1 MKEKFDVQGMTCSA
15 CQAHVQK
22 ALEKVDGVHSVNVN
36 LLKNNAE
43 VEFDEQVCPLSALER
58 AVDKAGYKLVAH
70 DVKPQKN
77 DAPKAKDYTLAKL
90 IACIILL
97 LILMYFSMGNMM
109 WNFPAPAVFDHK
121 ANPMG
126 FALLQFLLVLPV
138 LFIYRGYFSSG
149 FKKLLKG
156 KPNMDSLIAV
166 GATASLAYGIFAL
179 FMISYAQAM
188 ISSGGDAAR
197 WQEVLSTYHDSL
209 YFESAGMILTLVSL
223 GKYLEGLSKKRTTA
237 AVTKLM
243 DLAPKRATVEREGA
257 EVEIPAEDV
266 RVGDILIVKNGASV
280 PVDGIITE
288 GGASLNQ
295 ANITGESMPVYKT
308 EGDEVYSSTTVTA
321 GYFKMRASKVGD
333 DTSIASI
340 IKLVDEASN
349 SKAPISKLADKISG
363 IFVPVILAIALV
375 TLIVNLIAGSTFELS
390 LNFAISVVVIAC
402 PCALGLATP
411 VSIMAGTGKGAQCG
425 LLIKNAE
432 ILEKAHLIK
441 TVVLDKTGT
450 ITAGKPSVTDYIE
463 LDGSASDKSIS
474 GGKILDGR
482 MIDGNV
488 LDGNILNRSILNAVY
503 SLEHKS
509 EHPLARAVV
518 DYAEANGAELSE
530 VTEYRSIEGRGI
542 EGYIDGICF
551 AIGNTKMARERGAE
565 VPEERINT
573 LANEG
578 KTPLLALRENRIIAI
593 IAVKDEVKPG
603 SVQAVHELTKRGIK
617 VVMLTGDN
625 QTTANAVAKEVGVS
639 EVISD
644 VYPADKQRVI
654 ESLKTDGKHLVAMV
668 GDGVNDAPAL
678 TSADLGIAIG
688 GGSDVAMECSD
699 IVLLR
704 NDLMDMLNVI
714 SLSRRVL
721 NTIRLGLFW
730 AFFYNFVCVIIATG
744 AFYYVS
750 GFKINPMIGAL
761 AMSVSS
767 VSVVL
772 NALTINFFKIKRAD
786 GDGVSENK
794 SDKTPNGKSHEKLD
808 AKKILAGKADEQA
821 DVLSE
826 ERRGEKTQN
835 NEPESVINNE
845 NQISQKENYNMIKYV
860 FNVDGMMCNMCE
872 KHVNGAVRSIDG
884 VEEVISSHE
893 SGTTTVTCSK
903 PIDTEA
909 VKSAILDAGYTVT
922 DVTEE

>member
-1 MKEKFDVQGMTCSA
+1 MKERFDVQGMTCSA

-22 ALEKVDGVHSVNVN
+22 ALEKVDGVISVNVN
-36 LLKNNAE
+36 LLKNSAD
-43 VEFDEQVCPLSALER
+43 VEYDENVCSASALEL
-58 AVDKAGYKLVAH
+58 AVDKAGYKLIARDAKSVAPT
-70 DVKPQKN
+70 VAVGK
-77 DAPKAKDYTLAKL
+77 KDYTLASL
-90 IACIILL
+90 GVSIALL
-97 LILMYFSMGNMM
+97 LVLMYFSMGNMM
-109 WNFPAPAVFDHK
+109 WGFPAPDVFDHK

-126 FALLQFLLVLPV
+126 FALLQFLLVLPI
-138 LFIYRGYFSSG
+138 LFIYRRYFVSG
-149 FKKLLKG
+149 FKKLFKG
-156 KPNMDSLIAV
+156 APNMDTLIAI
-166 GATASLAYGIFAL
+166 GATASLAYGIVAL
-179 FMISYAQAM
+179 FMISHAQAM
-188 ISSGGDAAR
+188 ISAQTDVEKWR
-197 WQEVLSTYHDSL
+197 EVLETYHSSL

-223 GKYLEGLSKKRTTA
+223 GKYLEGLSKKRTTL

-243 DLAPKRATVEREGA
+243 DLAPKRATVERDGE
-257 EVEIPAEDV
+257 ETEIPAEEV
-266 RVGDILIVKNGASV
+266 RVGDIIVVRNGAGI
-280 PVDGIITE
+280 PVDGVIVE
-288 GGASLNQ
+288 GGASINQ

-321 GYFKMRASKVGD
+321 GFFKMRASKVGD

-363 IFVPVILAIALV
+363 IFVPVILCIALV
-375 TLIVNLIAGSTFELS
+375 TLIANLIAGSSFELS

-450 ITAGKPSVTDYIE
+450 VTEGKPSVTDCIE
-463 LDGSASDKSIS
+463 LKS
-474 GGKILDGR
+474 G
-482 MIDGNV
+482 V
-488 LDGNILNRSILNAVY
+488 LDAVY

-509 EHPLARAVV
+509 EHPLARAVTE
-518 DYAEANGAELSE
+518 YAEKEGANLLE
-530 VTEYRSIEGRGI
+530 VENYRSVEGRGI
-542 EGYIDGICF
+542 EGYIGGEYF
-551 AIGNTKMARERGAE
+551 AIGNVKMATEHCDS
-565 VPEERINT
+565 VPLKETEAF
-573 LANEG
+573 ANEG
-578 KTPLLALRENRIIAI
+578 KTPLLAIRGNEVVAI
-593 IAVKDEVKPG
+593 LAVKDEVKAG
-603 SVQAVHELTKRGIK
+603 SVQAVRELVKRGIK

-625 QTTANAVAKEVGVS
+625 SATANAVAREVGVS

-688 GGSDVAMECSD
+688 GGSDIAMECSD

-704 NDLMDMLNVI
+704 NDLMDVLNVI

-744 AFYYVS
+744 AFYYTS

-767 VSVVL
+767 VCVVL
-772 NALTINFFKIKRAD
+772 NALTINFFKIKRA
-786 GDGVSENK
+786 S
-794 SDKTPNGKSHEKLD
+794 SDKKDGALSASQQPSLNTPEEAPVD
-808 AKKILAGKADEQA
+808 KATD
-821 DVLSE
+821 
-826 ERRGEKTQN
+826 
-835 NEPESVINNE
+835 NE
-845 NQISQKENYNMIKYV
+845 NIISKESDNMKTYV
-860 FNVDGMMCNMCE
+860 FKVNGMMCNMCE
-872 KHVNGAVRSIDG
+872 KHVNNAVRACAD
-884 VEEVISSHE
+884 VENVVSSHE
-893 SGTTTVTCSK
+893 SGTTTVTCK
-903 PIDTEA
+903 NPVDIDKI
-909 VKSAILDAGYTVT
+909 KSAILEEGYEVT

>member
-1 MKEKFDVQGMTCSA
+1 MKKKFEVQGMTCSA

-22 ALEKVDGVHSVNVN
+22 ALEKVDGVSSVNVN

-43 VEFDEQVCPLSALER
+43 VVYDEQVCTVGKLER
-58 AVDKAGYKLVAH
+58 AVDGAGYKLITDISAEKS
-70 DVKPQKN
+70 KPVPLAK
-77 DAPKAKDYTLAKL
+77 KDYELAKL
-90 IACIILL
+90 AVCIGLL

-109 WNFPAPAVFDHK
+109 WGFPAPAVFDHM

-138 LFIYRGYFSSG
+138 LFIYRRYFSSG
-149 FKKLLKG
+149 FKKLFRL

-166 GATASLAYGIFAL
+166 GATASLIYGIFAL

-188 ISSGGDAAR
+188 IASGDNAAH
-197 WQEVLSTYHDSL
+197 WQTVLSTYHNSL

-223 GKYLEGLSKKRTTA
+223 GKYLEGLSKKKTTA

-243 DLAPKRATVEREGA
+243 DLAPKRATVIRGGEETDIAAA
-257 EVEIPAEDV
+257 EV
-266 RVGDILIVKNGASV
+266 RVGDILIVRNGAGV
-280 PVDGIITE
+280 PVDGVITE
-288 GGASLNQ
+288 GSASLNQ
-295 ANITGESMPVYKT
+295 SNITGESMPVFKA
-308 EGDEVYSSTTVTA
+308 EGDEVFSSTTVTA
-321 GYFKMRASKVGD
+321 GFFKMRASKVGD

-340 IKLVDEASN
+340 IRLVDEASN

-363 IFVPVILAIALV
+363 IFVPIILAIAIV
-375 TLIVNLIAGSTFELS
+375 TLAANLIAGSSFELS

-450 ITAGKPSVTDYIE
+450 ITEGKPTVTDFISYA
-463 LDGSASDKSIS
+463 DGITDAI
-474 GGKILDGR
+474 
-482 MIDGNV
+482 
-488 LDGNILNRSILNAVY
+488 Y

-509 EHPLARAVV
+509 EHPLAQSIVE
-518 DYAEANGAELSE
+518 YARSKNARLLDVQG
-530 VTEYRSIEGRGI
+530 YRSVEGRGI
-542 EGYIDGICF
+542 EGEIDGISYS
-551 AIGNTKMARERGAE
+551 IGNLKFAQDKGADISQAFDK
-565 VPEERINT
+565 V
-573 LANEG
+573 NELSSAG
-578 KTPLLALRENRIIAI
+578 KTPLLVICDGKLAAL
-593 IAVKDEVKPG
+593 IAVKDKVKTG
-603 SVQAVHELTKRGIK
+603 SVEAVKELTARGIK

-625 QTTANAVAKEVGVS
+625 SATAGAIAKEVGVS
-639 EVISD
+639 EVIAD

-678 TSADLGIAIG
+678 TAADLGIAIG

-704 NDLMDMLNVI
+704 NDLMDVLNVI

-744 AFYYVS
+744 AFYYIS

-772 NALTINFFKIKRAD
+772 NALTINFFKIKRA
-786 GDGVSENK
+786 K
-794 SDKTPNGKSHEKLD
+794 
-808 AKKILAGKADEQA
+808 KADKSTKSNPDAQQPAEG
-821 DVLSE
+821 S
-826 ERRGEKTQN
+826 GC
-835 NEPESVINNE
+835 NNE
-845 NQISQKENYNMIKYV
+845 NKKTEKENKAMEKYLLKV
-860 FNVDGMMCNMCE
+860 NGMMCGMCE
-872 KHVNGAVRSIDG
+872 KHVNAAVRKAAEISD
-884 VEEVISSHE
+884 VTSSHE
-893 SGTTTVTCSK
+893 SGTTEITCES
-903 PIDTEA
+903 PIDAEA
-909 VKSAILDAGYTVT
+909 VKAAIIEAGYEV
-922 DVTEE
+922 EEIREL

>member
-43 VEFDEQVCPLSALER
+43 VEFDEQVCPLSALES
-58 AVDKAGYKLVAH
+58 AVDKAGYKLIPH
-70 DVKPQKN
+70 DVKQQKN

-188 ISSGGDAAR
+188 VSSGEDAAR
-197 WQEVLSTYHDSL
+197 WQEVLGTYHDSL

-243 DLAPKRATVEREGA
+243 DLAPKRATVEREG
-257 EVEIPAEDV
+257 EEIEIPAEDV

-295 ANITGESMPVYKT
+295 ANITGESMPVFKT
-308 EGDEVYSSTTVTA
+308 EGEEVYSSTTVTA

-375 TLIVNLIAGSTFELS
+375 TLIANLIAGSSFELS

-463 LDGSASDKSIS
+463 IDGSATDKNNSNEKTPN
-474 GGKILDGR
+474 G
-482 MIDGNV
+482 
-488 LDGNILNRSILNAVY
+488 SILNAVY

-518 DYAEANGAELSE
+518 DYAEANGAKLGE
-530 VTEYRSIEGRGI
+530 VTDYRSVEGRGI
-542 EGYIDGICF
+542 EGYIDGVYF
-551 AIGNTKMARERGAE
+551 AIGNTKMASEHGAA
-565 VPEERINT
+565 VPEERINA

-603 SVQAVHELTKRGIK
+603 SIQAVHELTSRGIK

-704 NDLMDMLNVI
+704 NDLMDVLNVI

-786 GDGVSENK
+786 GDGSKIQGVQPISDTLPKSE
-794 SDKTPNGKSHEKLD
+794 S
-808 AKKILAGKADEQA
+808 A
-821 DVLSE
+821 
-826 ERRGEKTQN
+826 
-835 NEPESVINNE
+835 INNE
-845 NQISQKENYNMIKYV
+845 NQISQKENGNMIKYV

-872 KHVNGAVRSIDG
+872 KHVNGAVSAIDG

-909 VKSAILDAGYTVT
+909 VKSAILAAGYTVT
-922 DVTEE
+922 DFVRL